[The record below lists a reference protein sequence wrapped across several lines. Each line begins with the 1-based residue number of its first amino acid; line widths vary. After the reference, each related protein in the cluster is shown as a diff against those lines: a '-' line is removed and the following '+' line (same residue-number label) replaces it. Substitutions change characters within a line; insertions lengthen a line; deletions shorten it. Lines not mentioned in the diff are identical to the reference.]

1 MERQNRSLFQRLI
14 AAAVSAGMLAS
25 LAACAKHPAQ
35 TAVPNEPVTA
45 QKAITE
51 LRRQSEALGFDN
63 ALEELEEKN
72 TATIGGDTYIRL
84 QQHYEGIPV
93 YGKTIVYGAN
103 ENGELT
109 TVTGNVQDIDPD
121 IDLTPTI
128 TPEQAQE
135 SIRAY
140 AAEVLGME
148 NAEEITIAELRKED
162 LYIFDSSS
170 QDTLAYCIDLGVHTF
185 ICDAHFAQVLAHHNS
200 SYADTVIYTNTNGD
214 AKLEGLAPIDGEYI
228 LKDNQRNIYIFDAQN
243 QTYDDI
249 YGAKFHPDVLI
260 PVKSADTIFG
270 NADDNS
276 PTSDTAFDYALE
288 LGAVYDYFAGKL
300 NEPGY
305 ELLMGV
311 YNDEMGCG
319 GLNASGGDGRLE
331 LSDQPFFPDYDCSTG
346 KRIATVTFGSAHC
359 IDFTQ
364 ERDLFGHEYTHVIF
378 AKHVGKTDPSAE
390 IGAIVEG
397 ICDILGELYESTYG
411 DCNWTHDDRII
422 FEPGL
427 CLYPAH
433 VNDIDLCRS
442 ASGGFCVGTRDG
454 SGTVT
459 DFSHAA
465 STVISHSAYLMWN
478 GIDGTESKRL
488 SEQQLAELWYRAV
501 LMMPLDCDFILCRQ
515 LVEVAAQSMENLTD
529 EQRACVREAF
539 DAVGIPSAR
548 EDTTQADYLLAED
561 ATLTV
566 YDQNNEPYSGY
577 TLRISGSIDMKEIAS
592 NMTPDIGWVVN
603 RTVTVEEAGAYALDL
618 PQGRYTLTITDPHY
632 EEVYTIYVAVSDEY
646 TETNI
651 DLITA
656 YEEPLVVVVPEP
668 VQVADAYYDSVT
680 FEGNSGYYHIPE
692 IICSDD
698 RLDNANAQIYRELYD
713 ILDEYVYGEYVDLAG
728 MSYSWT
734 QYSNLVSIL
743 VEIDLWF
750 WGPEYLTF
758 NVDIESGQLLTN
770 QEVAGCFD
778 YTPEAFDGMVSEQM
792 QQQYDDDVLLYLD
805 QIAAD
810 TYGAFDVEGNRERT
824 LSAENMETV
833 HVFINSSGDLCMA
846 AHLFRPGIEHPDYW
860 HLFNLSGSTEPQPP
874 VNEHKKIVSAES
886 GTDQPGGDTGSAL
899 PELTYPISEE
909 ACYIIYEN
917 WIEGELDKSEY
928 AAVEKTYSP
937 DSPHAY
943 FSLEFYDLDDDGY
956 SPGEMPDYYFEI
968 DLLTGECRTGVTGSR
983 PYTFRA
989 EDYYY

>member
-25 LAACAKHPAQ
+25 LAACAKPPAE
-35 TAVPNEPVTA
+35 TAAPKEPVTA

-51 LRRQSEALGFDN
+51 LHRQSEVLGFDN

-488 SEQQLAELWYRAV
+488 SEQQLAELW
-501 LMMPLDCDFILCRQ
+501 
-515 LVEVAAQSMENLTD
+515 
-529 EQRACVREAF
+529 
-539 DAVGIPSAR
+539 
-548 EDTTQADYLLAED
+548 
-561 ATLTV
+561 
-566 YDQNNEPYSGY
+566 
-577 TLRISGSIDMKEIAS
+577 
-592 NMTPDIGWVVN
+592 
-603 RTVTVEEAGAYALDL
+603 
-618 PQGRYTLTITDPHY
+618 
-632 EEVYTIYVAVSDEY
+632 
-646 TETNI
+646 
-651 DLITA
+651 
-656 YEEPLVVVVPEP
+656 
-668 VQVADAYYDSVT
+668 
-680 FEGNSGYYHIPE
+680 
-692 IICSDD
+692 
-698 RLDNANAQIYRELYD
+698 
-713 ILDEYVYGEYVDLAG
+713 
-728 MSYSWT
+728 
-734 QYSNLVSIL
+734 
-743 VEIDLWF
+743 
-750 WGPEYLTF
+750 
-758 NVDIESGQLLTN
+758 
-770 QEVAGCFD
+770 
-778 YTPEAFDGMVSEQM
+778 
-792 QQQYDDDVLLYLD
+792 
-805 QIAAD
+805 
-810 TYGAFDVEGNRERT
+810 
-824 LSAENMETV
+824 
-833 HVFINSSGDLCMA
+833 
-846 AHLFRPGIEHPDYW
+846 
-860 HLFNLSGSTEPQPP
+860 
-874 VNEHKKIVSAES
+874 
-886 GTDQPGGDTGSAL
+886 
-899 PELTYPISEE
+899 
-909 ACYIIYEN
+909 
-917 WIEGELDKSEY
+917 
-928 AAVEKTYSP
+928 
-937 DSPHAY
+937 
-943 FSLEFYDLDDDGY
+943 
-956 SPGEMPDYYFEI
+956 
-968 DLLTGECRTGVTGSR
+968 
-983 PYTFRA
+983 
-989 EDYYY
+989 